1 MLSEEGVRF
10 VLSCRRREVG
20 RGATAVV
27 SLLRWQGHKAILKKM
42 KTHTSR
48 IFLNEIS
55 FLKLLCGAG
64 GAPDLIGVSYEPPLL
79 VLSYRGRRTLLD
91 ALHDFHLPD
100 SLVLWLGLEVA
111 RCLRQVHAVG
121 VVHNDLK
128 NDNVTL
134 VISPQET
141 QPPQVSIIDFGLA
154 CCAGVSLGFSLTHQA
169 DQYVWIAPEVL
180 AGGISTQRSDVFS
193 LGVLL
198 QEMMFF
204 MKSHTYRGFLAGLAR
219 RAVQQHVAAR
229 PSLEEVVHELSEG
242 LLLLTTAP
250 ALASCPRPSPPV
262 LPHYCYARC
271 SQSYSPNTRLQ
282 CRCRRLGHALMK
294 AFYSLA
300 SKISCCGTKS
310 LTD

>member
-1 MLSEEGVRF
+1 MLSREGVRF
-10 VLSCRRREVG
+10 VLSHRKQEVG
-20 RGATAVV
+20 NGATAVV
-27 SLLRWQGHKAILKKM
+27 TLLRWRGHKAVLKKM
-42 KTHTSR
+42 KTSASR

-64 GAPDLIGVSYEPPLL
+64 GAPELIGVSYEPPLL

-91 ALHDFHLPD
+91 ALHDLHLPD
-100 SLVLWLGLEVA
+100 SLILWLGLEVA

-134 VISPQET
+134 VIPQHKT

-154 CCAGVSLGFSLTHQA
+154 CCTGVSLGFRLTHEA
-169 DQYVWIAPEVL
+169 DRYFWIAPEIL
-180 AGGISTQRSDVFS
+180 AGGVSTPHSDIFS

-204 MKSHTYRGFLAGLAR
+204 MRSHMHRRLLAGVAR
-219 RAVQQHVAAR
+219 RAGQQDVASR
-229 PSLEEVVHELSEG
+229 PSLEEVVHELAEG
-242 LLLLTTAP
+242 LLALTSTAP
-250 ALASCPRPSPPV
+250 LASLPRPSPPV
-262 LPHYCYARC
+262 LPQYCYAQC
-271 SQSYSPNTRLQ
+271 AQSSNPNTRLSG
-282 CRCRRLGHALMK
+282 RCRRLGHALMK

-300 SKISCCGTKS
+300 AKVSCCGTKS